1 MNIDIESL
9 DWELLERVAVTEGRR
24 LSKESWNIDDISPA
38 ASSALAEIYVGRY
51 LDAPEAIVL
60 PLAEAAAEEFEERY
74 SRDASYPD
82 WPAEFIVGHALA
94 VNARDHACADI
105 GLCSD
110 RFRER
115 ALCEGDHW
123 LLDKMGRVTADRL
136 EGVDLDRRVMS
147 EQSICARDVMERA
160 ADFELDDGTTALDV
174 LPLTAFE
181 EIAQGLMSSFGSIDL
196 DYSDLEDIDS
206 RIEDALSGLLCD
218 KGHRSKAIGR

>member
-38 ASSALAEIYVGRY
+38 ASSALAEIYVERY

-94 VNARDHACADI
+94 VNARPRMRRYRPLLRSIPGEGALRGGPPAARQDGQGHRRQARRRRPRQEGD
-105 GLCSD
+105 
-110 RFRER
+110 ER
-115 ALCEGDHW
+115 AEHMREGRH
-123 LLDKMGRVTADRL
+123 G
-136 EGVDLDRRVMS
+136 EGGGFR
-147 EQSICARDVMERA
+147 AR
-160 ADFELDDGTTALDV
+160 
-174 LPLTAFE
+174 
-181 EIAQGLMSSFGSIDL
+181 
-196 DYSDLEDIDS
+196 
-206 RIEDALSGLLCD
+206 
-218 KGHRSKAIGR
+218 